1 MLQKTLPGWDT
12 DNSIRTPTRGR
23 QLSSLPR
30 TVVRGI
36 PSGTILIEIQ
46 SWYICTLD
54 IWQSLIFSMKTIRT
68 KVIEA
73 RNRRAIFSLETS
85 LGQRLESW
93 LDAWQHTSKI
103 HLSDKA
109 TNVSKIAA
117 LSTAL
122 GRRGSMRFFIILVS
136 SFRQHSSDASH
147 LNLA

>member
-12 DNSIRTPTRGR
+12 DNSIRTPTRGS

-36 PSGTILIEIQ
+36 PSRTILIQIQ
-46 SWYICTLD
+46 SCTYVGHWTILN
-54 IWQSLIFSMKTIRT
+54 SMKTIRT

-73 RNRRAIFSLETS
+73 RNRRRVFSLETS

-136 SFRQHSSDASH
+136 SFRQHSSDSSR

>member
-12 DNSIRTPTRGR
+12 DNSIRTPTRGS

-36 PSGTILIEIQ
+36 PSRTILIQIQ
-46 SWYICTLD
+46 SCTYVGHWTILN
-54 IWQSLIFSMKTIRT
+54 SMKTIRT
-68 KVIEA
+68 KVIKA
-73 RNRRAIFSLETS
+73 RNRRRVFSLETS

-136 SFRQHSSDASH
+136 SFRQHSSDSSR